1 MKKKFIIFGV
11 LFLLIIFIII
21 YFFNKEDNA
30 KYEYSMKE
38 IDRNYFLVYENKY
51 GVINKEGKVV
61 VEPQYDMIQIPNPEE
76 PVFICL
82 KNYNA
87 ETGEYKTKILND
99 TGDELF
105 TNFYRVEAISIS
117 EPFRRKYISNKCI
130 KIQRKWKIWT
140 NKSKRR
146 KNYKSYI

>member
-1 MKKKFIIFGV
+1 MKKKFIVCGV
-11 LFLLIIFIII
+11 IVLLIIFIIVI
-21 YFFNKEDNA
+21 FFNKEDNA
-30 KYEYSMKE
+30 KYEYGEQE

-51 GVINKEGKVV
+51 GVINKEGELV

-82 KNYNA
+82 KNYNG

-105 TNFYRVEAISIS
+105 TNFYRVEAINIS
-117 EPFRRKYISNKCI
+117 EPFRWKYLSNKHI
-130 KIQRKWKIWT
+130 KI
-140 NKSKRR
+140 
-146 KNYKSYI
+146 

>member
-1 MKKKFIIFGV
+1 MKKKFIIFCV

-21 YFFNKEDNA
+21 IFFNKEDNA
-30 KYEYSMKE
+30 KYEYNMKE

-105 TNFYRVEAISIS
+105 TNFYRVEAINIS

-146 KNYKSYI
+146 KNYKSHI